1 MALKNER
8 SFETTL
14 GGSKLIITCTFSG
27 IGLIPSVDKNMTQ

>member
-1 MALKNER
+1 
-8 SFETTL
+8 L